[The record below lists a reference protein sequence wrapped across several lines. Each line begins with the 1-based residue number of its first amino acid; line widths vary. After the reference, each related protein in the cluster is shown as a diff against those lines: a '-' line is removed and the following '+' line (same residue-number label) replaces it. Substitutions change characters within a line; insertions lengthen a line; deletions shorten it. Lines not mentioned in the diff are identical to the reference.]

1 MWTSSPTRSA
11 SECGLLL
18 SSLQPCA
25 PQVAVVPCLGLLK
38 VIFKFTALQDAGR
51 ELDQEKQEGQN

>member
-11 SECGLLL
+11 SECGVLL

-25 PQVAVVPCLGLLK
+25 PQVADVPCLGLLK
-38 VIFKFTALQDAGR
+38 VTFNFTALQDAGR
-51 ELDQEKQEGQN
+51 ELDKKEQERQN